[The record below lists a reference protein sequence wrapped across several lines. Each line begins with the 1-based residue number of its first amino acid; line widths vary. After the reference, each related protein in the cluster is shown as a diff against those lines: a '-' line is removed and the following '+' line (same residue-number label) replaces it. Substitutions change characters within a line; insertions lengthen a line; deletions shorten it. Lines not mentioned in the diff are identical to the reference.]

1 MAPQLKAVE
10 QRLDQ
15 LLLNRIPGKPGLPDK
30 YDFIDGG
37 IVKETGNPLHRL
49 YNAMSPFPFHETP
62 SPVKE
67 YLIDVEYDTVP
78 GASTRTDGVEYT
90 KAQQEQIN
98 KIMGEDGYF
107 RREVAKLMKSNPA
120 SSVRDS
126 FNTLKQEEMSPSIS
140 DVDTIHNK
148 IDDIMNRAKA
158 RAELQLPD
166 LMEEIRIQGATRA
179 AQRQAARGGNIESAK
194 QFINQVNY

>member
-1 MAPQLKAVE
+1 
-10 QRLDQ
+10 
-15 LLLNRIPGKPGLPDK
+15 
-30 YDFIDGG
+30 
-37 IVKETGNPLHRL
+37 
-49 YNAMSPFPFHETP
+49 
-62 SPVKE
+62 
-67 YLIDVEYDTVP
+67 
-78 GASTRTDGVEYT
+78 
-90 KAQQEQIN
+90 
-98 KIMGEDGYF
+98 MGEDGYF